1 MNVDILWHIL
11 IIAVPLILSNTLHMV
26 VVKYSLLEELNIPI
40 SIRLF
45 GRNKTYRGFLFL
57 TIVNALIFLA
67 FIRFITVPIEIHY
80 WYGALLGFFYL
91 FFELPNSLLKR
102 LVNIPPGG
110 THQRFKYFFWWLD
123 KSDSTIGLSFVHAIM
138 GFVTFGEALW
148 MYFLLLFIHITTTV
162 ILVISGIKK
171 SF

>member
-26 VVKYSLLEELNIPI
+26 VVKYSLLEDLNIPI

-57 TIVNALIFLA
+57 TTVNALIFLA
-67 FIRFITVPIEIHY
+67 FIRFIAVPIEMPY

-91 FFELPNSLLKR
+91 FRIAKFSSQKVSENSTRRHPSTVQILF
-102 LVNIPPGG
+102 LVA
-110 THQRFKYFFWWLD
+110 R
-123 KSDSTIGLSFVHAIM
+123 
-138 GFVTFGEALW
+138 
-148 MYFLLLFIHITTTV
+148 
-162 ILVISGIKK
+162 
-171 SF
+171 